1 MDTIRTLNF
10 VKATCGGS
18 CDAKILIP
26 QAHEKLVA
34 RFIFAERAG
43 EIFMDTEKTYRTYG
57 PLKDITIVKLGAN
70 DLEDFKR
77 HVEITR
83 HLQEIHSLFLIF
95 KFQIDILQK
104 EYTLKSGGRVFI
116 NQRVAD
122 RQEDYIAINAHTINI
137 ISAGKTLVQSMESF
151 VDMDYFPPD
160 SELKKEYLDYYH
172 NVYDHSFAYR
182 LMIRLRDYAQHGHL
196 PIDNNGNE
204 YHINLVTIL
213 RKPHYNHNK
222 TIADEMKKIADEVG
236 DVYDDIP
243 TFSLTLTLAEFTS
256 KLLSIYQKFWN
267 ISENALLKSQKC
279 AQDIIKRYPEN
290 IINTSEESSG
300 FFIYDEEPEGWI
312 HAVSCAD
319 DPGAMYTQFKNEA
332 QETFDEYMNAWHEL
346 TKGTVKIQCI
356 NKERIEV
363 EFVE

>member
-1 MDTIRTLNF
+1 
-10 VKATCGGS
+10 
-18 CDAKILIP
+18 
-26 QAHEKLVA
+26 
-34 RFIFAERAG
+34 
-43 EIFMDTEKTYRTYG
+43 MDTEKTYRIYG
-57 PLKDITIVKLGAN
+57 QMKDPTVGKLGAN

-104 EYTLKSGGRVFI
+104 EYTLRSDGRIFI

-122 RQEDYIAINAHTINI
+122 HQEDYIAINAYTINI

-151 VDMDYFPPD
+151 VDMDYFSPD
-160 SELKKEYLDYYH
+160 NELKKEYLDYYH
-172 NVYDHSFAYR
+172 NIYDHSFAYR

-196 PIDNNGNE
+196 PIDNNGND

-213 RKPHYNHNK
+213 KKPHYNHNK

-256 KLLSIYQKFWN
+256 KLLSIYQRFWD
-267 ISENALLKSQKC
+267 IAENALLKSQKR
-279 AQDIIKRYPEN
+279 AQNIIKRYPEN
-290 IINTSEESSG
+290 IINASEEFSG
-300 FFIYDEEPEGWI
+300 FFIYDEEPEGWT

-319 DPGAMYTQFKNEA
+319 DPGAMYAQFKNEA
-332 QETFDEYMNAWHEL
+332 RETSDEYMNAWHEL
-346 TKGTVKIQCI
+346 TKGAVKIRRI

-363 EFVE
+363 EFIE